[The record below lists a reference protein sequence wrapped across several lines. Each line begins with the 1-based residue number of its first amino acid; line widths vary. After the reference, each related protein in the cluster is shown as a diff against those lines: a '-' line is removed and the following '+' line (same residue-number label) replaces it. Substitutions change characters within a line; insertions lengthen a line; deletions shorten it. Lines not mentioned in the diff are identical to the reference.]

1 MKKTL
6 LSCLVVGGLMVS
18 AASAQILKI
27 TYDRTQG
34 TSSFDG
40 TETSIHIHSGAGVSG
55 GPAFTHVTGAWGDP
69 ASPGAMTQVGN
80 LWEINI
86 DLASYY
92 PSPAAG
98 SNITSIGMVF
108 RESGPCGGFG
118 GTSGNC
124 KEGKDVN
131 NQDIIMNISGTTITV
146 TNQAGT
152 PFAGVTGSF
161 VTSAA
166 NGQNTNFNLNTFPN
180 PFNQTANIGFN
191 LNNSENVSVIVYNT
205 IGQPVK
211 VLNNS
216 RLNAGA
222 NILTWDGTNGQNQA
236 VANGVYFV
244 RIVAGAKSETRQL
257 MLVK

>member
-1 MKKTL
+1 
-6 LSCLVVGGLMVS
+6 MVS

-34 TSSFDG
+34 TNSFDG
-40 TETSIHIHSGAGVSG
+40 TETSIHMHSGAGING
-55 GPAFTHVTGAWGDP
+55 GAAWAHGTGNWGDP
-69 ASPGAMTQVGN
+69 ASPGAMTKVGN

-86 DLASYY
+86 NLANYY

-98 SNITSIGMVF
+98 SNITIIGLVF

-118 GTSGNC
+118 GVATGC
-124 KEGKDVN
+124 KEGKDGSN
-131 NQDIIMNISGTTITV
+131 SDIFLNIAGTTV
-146 TNQAGT
+146 TSS
-152 PFAGVTGSF
+152 FAGVTASF
-161 VTSAA
+161 VTGAQ
-166 NGQNTNFNLNTFPN
+166 NGENNNFNLNTFPN

-191 LNNSENVSVIVYNT
+191 LKNSENVSVIVYNT

-216 RLNAGA
+216 RMNAGA
-222 NILTWDGTNGQNQA
+222 NILTWDGTNGQNNE